1 MTKQNKEKR
10 GVSPSKALITAIHPS
25 LEPDGSSSA
34 GSSTPSPMEKP
45 KSPKFMSRLKEH
57 NPLSRSASHH
67 TDTTEG
73 GNENVKFRSMD
84 IAKKLRRK
92 VVAPSAAVDMRSNDN
107 QESHKEEKKNKKK
120 LRKFIT
126 SVYSE
131 RSPEKPAPSAPS
143 TKGPVFG
150 VPLVTAV
157 QRSRVSDK
165 LPLCRV
171 FQDSIMYIE
180 TFALSREGIYRVPG
194 FRAKLNELKN
204 QYNRGEIVKLTSY
217 DPETVGMLLKL
228 YLRELPEP
236 LLTRQLGA
244 QFEGVLQYEDSE
256 QRTAI
261 LCAMLRQLPA
271 EHYATLAWLCLH
283 INHVA
288 QHEKQN
294 KMTLSNLIIILSP
307 TLLISNTLL
316 RCLCEHAQQLFPGV
330 ILDPNVKIPTQEELN
345 QLCNTSAK
353 TEPEVDHASIDK
365 NLQLV
370 RDELVQSYVWVQARN
385 DALRYMKEHLKAQ
398 LMEERQLVSAY
409 QDQLRDL
416 EDQNYTIGDTVVLRN
431 TRRGGAKSQN
441 RNSKSETNSRNLNK
455 SGETEEDLRLYLS
468 TLEQMNND
476 YETDKTS
483 LYNTIITDT
492 FACIDAYT
500 EVRFRQTFTR
510 QKTKS

>member
-1 MTKQNKEKR
+1 
-10 GVSPSKALITAIHPS
+10 
-25 LEPDGSSSA
+25 
-34 GSSTPSPMEKP
+34 
-45 KSPKFMSRLKEH
+45 
-57 NPLSRSASHH
+57 
-67 TDTTEG
+67 
-73 GNENVKFRSMD
+73 MD

-107 QESHKEEKKNKKK
+107 QDTHKDEKKNKKK

-131 RSPEKPAPSAPS
+131 RTPEKPAAPVQ
-143 TKGPVFG
+143 TKGPIFG

-171 FQDSIMYIE
+171 FQDSVMFIE
-180 TFALSREGIYRVPG
+180 TFALTREGIYRVPG
-194 FRAKLNELKN
+194 FRAKLNEIKN
-204 QYNRGEIVKLTSY
+204 TYNRGEVVKLTNY

-283 INHVA
+283 INHVSK
-288 QHEKQN
+288 HEKQN

-316 RCLCEHAQQLFPGV
+316 RCLCENAQQLFPGV
-330 ILDPNVKIPTQEELN
+330 VLDPNCKIPTQEELN
-345 QLCNTSAK
+345 QLSNKSNKA
-353 TEPEVDHASIDK
+353 EPEVDHASMDK

-398 LMEERQLVSAY
+398 LIEERQIVSTY

-431 TRRGGAKSQN
+431 SRRGKSQN
-441 RNSKSETNSRNLNK
+441 RHSAADTTSRNLNNTTH
-455 SGETEEDLRLYLS
+455 ETEEDLKLYLS

-483 LYNTIITDT
+483 LYNNIITDT

-500 EVRFRQTFTR
+500 ELRFRQTFSR
-510 QKTKS
+510 QKASS

>member
-1 MTKQNKEKR
+1 MVN
-10 GVSPSKALITAIHPS
+10 HC
-25 LEPDGSSSA
+25 
-34 GSSTPSPMEKP
+34 
-45 KSPKFMSRLKEH
+45 
-57 NPLSRSASHH
+57 N
-67 TDTTEG
+67 
-73 GNENVKFRSMD
+73 GNVGCGKYKLVPTMLCNLNEAMDNVWRN
-84 IAKKLRRK
+84 R
-92 VVAPSAAVDMRSNDN
+92 
-107 QESHKEEKKNKKK
+107 KKNKKK

-131 RSPEKPAPSAPS
+131 RTPEKPAAPAQS
-143 TKGPVFG
+143 KGPVFG
-150 VPLVTAV
+150 MPLVTAV

-171 FQDSIMYIE
+171 FQDSVMYIE
-180 TFALSREGIYRVPG
+180 TFALTREGIYRVPG

-204 QYNRGEIVKLTSY
+204 MYNRGEVVKLTNY

-283 INHVA
+283 INHVS

-316 RCLCEHAQQLFPGV
+316 RCLCENAQQLFPGV
-330 ILDPNVKIPTQEELN
+330 ILDPNTKIPTQEELN
-345 QLCNTSAK
+345 ALSNNSNKA
-353 TEPEVDHASIDK
+353 EPEVDQASIDK

-398 LMEERQLVSAY
+398 LKEERQMVSTY

-431 TRRGGAKSQN
+431 SRRGKSQN
-441 RNSKSETNSRNLNK
+441 RHSAADTTSRNLN
-455 SGETEEDLRLYLS
+455 STQAATHETEEDLKLYLS
-468 TLEQMNND
+468 TLEQMNNE

-483 LYNTIITDT
+483 LYNNIITDT

-500 EVRFRQTFTR
+500 ELRFRQTFSQ
-510 QKTKS
+510 QKASS

>member
-1 MTKQNKEKR
+1 MKTMELFFKRSNK
-10 GVSPSKALITAIHPS
+10 S
-25 LEPDGSSSA
+25 LKSNSCGSLSSSA
-34 GSSTPSPMEKP
+34 GSSTPSPMDKP
-45 KSPKFMSRLKEH
+45 KSPKFMSRLMEH

-67 TDTTEG
+67 VDSPSD

-92 VVAPSAAVDMRSNDN
+92 VVAPSAAVDMRSNEN
-107 QESHKEEKKNKKK
+107 QDVQKEEKKNKKK

-131 RSPEKPAPSAPS
+131 RSPEKPAVTAVQS
-143 TKGPVFG
+143 KGPVFG

-180 TFALSREGIYRVPG
+180 TFALTREGIYRVPG
-194 FRAKLNELKN
+194 FRAKLNELKSM
-204 QYNRGEIVKLTSY
+204 YNRGEAVKLTNY

-283 INHVA
+283 INHVS

-316 RCLCEHAQQLFPGV
+316 RCLCENAQQLFPGV
-330 ILDPNVKIPTQEELN
+330 VLDPNSKIPTQEELN
-345 QLCNTSAK
+345 QLSNSK
-353 TEPEVDHASIDK
+353 TEAEPEVDRASMDK

-398 LMEERQLVSAY
+398 LIEERQIVSTY
-409 QDQLRDL
+409 QEQLRDL
-416 EDQNYTIGDTVVLRN
+416 EDQSYSIGDTVVLRN
-431 TRRGGAKSQN
+431 SRRGGKSQN
-441 RNSKSETNSRNLNK
+441 RHSAGATTGNLN
-455 SGETEEDLRLYLS
+455 SAHQTEEDLRLYLS

-476 YETDKTS
+476 YEADKTS

-500 EVRFRQTFTR
+500 EMRFRQTFSR